1 VYRERAP
8 TCRSFLGVP
17 FCSGNVRF
25 EHAHDDDHDDGNLPG
40 FVSSAHASVANAQ
53 NDRKP
58 AGERGL
64 SEVYPGA
71 RFAGQTKRKKV
82 MLAPSDHRILG
93 QQLDLFHLQEEAP
106 GMVFWHPRGYAMYR
120 ALEGAVRSWNRCA
133 GFEEVK
139 TPELI
144 RSAIWEQSG
153 HWENFRQ
160 HMFAFSDEGKSA
172 AMKPVNC
179 PGHAQIVKKRSLS
192 HRDLPLRLSEF
203 GIVHRDEP
211 SGVLHG
217 LLRLRQFTQDDGH
230 VFLAE
235 SDVEAEVAR
244 FCRALHDFYRAL
256 GFSEIAVSFSTRP
269 AQRAGSDAVW
279 DRAESALSNA
289 ARRAGLACLVK
300 PGEGAFYGPKL
311 EFELGDRHGRRWQCG
326 TIQLDF
332 VLPERLELS
341 YDDSSGARA
350 RPAMLHRAMVGSL
363 ERFLGILLEHHE
375 GRLPAWLSAEQV
387 RVLPVHPEQRPYAEE
402 IVARLR
408 ERELRAGLDAS
419 SETLARRVAEA
430 HTLRVPLLWVVGPR
444 ELSERSVSERGQA
457 EERRALPLLEAL
469 EQAYRACAAPVSSR
483 DTGEAAGA
491 AID

>member
-1 VYRERAP
+1 
-8 TCRSFLGVP
+8 
-17 FCSGNVRF
+17 
-25 EHAHDDDHDDGNLPG
+25 
-40 FVSSAHASVANAQ
+40 
-53 NDRKP
+53 
-58 AGERGL
+58 
-64 SEVYPGA
+64 
-71 RFAGQTKRKKV
+71 
-82 MLAPSDHRILG
+82 
-93 QQLDLFHLQEEAP
+93 
-106 GMVFWHPRGYAMYR
+106 MVFWHPRGYAMYR
-120 ALEGAVRSWNRCA
+120 ALEGAVRSWTVSS
-133 GFEEVK
+133 GFEEVR

-160 HMFAFSDEGKSA
+160 HMFAFSDDGKSA

-203 GIVHRDEP
+203 GVVHRDEP

-235 SDVEAEVAR
+235 SDVEAEVSR
-244 FCRALHDFYRAL
+244 FCSSLDDFYRSL
-256 GFSEIAVSFSTRP
+256 GFSEISVNFATRP

-279 DRAESALSNA
+279 DHAEHALSNA
-289 ARRAGLACLVK
+289 ARRAGLVCQLK

-332 VLPERLELS
+332 VLPERFELW

-375 GRLPAWLSAEQV
+375 GRLPAWLAPEQV
-387 RVLPVHPEQRPYAEE
+387 RVLPVHPEHRPYAEE

-408 ERELRAGLDAS
+408 EHELRAGLDARN
-419 SETLARRVAEA
+419 ETLGRRVAEA
-430 HTLRVPLLWVVGPR
+430 HGLRIPFSWVVGGR
-444 ELSERSVSERGQA
+444 ELSERSVSERGQGD
-457 EERRALPLLEAL
+457 ERRALPLLEAIGR
-469 EQAYRACAAPVSSR
+469 ARRACAAPVSGR
-483 DTGEAAGA
+483 DGRSVAPGA
-491 AID
+491 ACD

>member
-1 VYRERAP
+1 
-8 TCRSFLGVP
+8 
-17 FCSGNVRF
+17 
-25 EHAHDDDHDDGNLPG
+25 
-40 FVSSAHASVANAQ
+40 
-53 NDRKP
+53 
-58 AGERGL
+58 
-64 SEVYPGA
+64 
-71 RFAGQTKRKKV
+71 
-82 MLAPSDHRILG
+82 MLDSDHRIIG
-93 QQLDLFHLQEEAP
+93 QELDLFHLQEEAP

-120 ALEGAVRSWNRCA
+120 ALESAVRSWTHHA

-211 SGVLHG
+211 GGVLHG

-235 SDVEAEVAR
+235 SDVEHEVLR
-244 FCRALHDFYRAL
+244 FCRSLHGFYRAL
-256 GFSEIAVSFSTRP
+256 GFHEIAVNFATRP
-269 AQRAGSDAVW
+269 QQRAGTDAVW
-279 DRAESALSNA
+279 DRAERALSNA
-289 ARRAGLACLVK
+289 ARGAGLDCQLKA
-300 PGEGAFYGPKL
+300 GEGAFYGPKL

-332 VLPERLELS
+332 VLPERFELW
-341 YDDSSGARA
+341 YDDSSGSRV

-375 GRLPAWLSAEQV
+375 GRVPAWLAAEQV
-387 RVLPVHPEQRPYAEE
+387 RVLPVHPEQNQYAQEV
-402 IVARLR
+402 VARLR
-408 ERELRAGLDAS
+408 QHGLRAAFDAS
-419 SETLARRVAEA
+419 NETLSRRVAEA
-430 HTLRVPLLWVVGPR
+430 HGLRVPLLWVVGAR
-444 ELSERSVSERGQA
+444 ELAERSVTERGQS
-457 EERRALPLLEAL
+457 EERRVVPLLDAIS
-469 EQAYRACAAPVSSR
+469 RACLACAPPVASHDR
-483 DTGEAAGA
+483 DNDAAGA
-491 AID
+491 AFD

>member
-1 VYRERAP
+1 
-8 TCRSFLGVP
+8 
-17 FCSGNVRF
+17 
-25 EHAHDDDHDDGNLPG
+25 
-40 FVSSAHASVANAQ
+40 
-53 NDRKP
+53 
-58 AGERGL
+58 
-64 SEVYPGA
+64 
-71 RFAGQTKRKKV
+71 
-82 MLAPSDHRILG
+82 MLESDHRILG
-93 QQLDLFHLQEEAP
+93 QELDLFHLQEEAP

-120 ALEGAVRSWNRCA
+120 ALEGAVRAWTVAS

-153 HWENFRQ
+153 HWQNFRQ

-235 SDVEAEVAR
+235 ADVEREVAR
-244 FCRALHDFYRAL
+244 FCSSLYDFYRAL
-256 GFSEIAVSFSTRP
+256 GFSDIAVNFATRP
-269 AQRAGSDAVW
+269 AQRAGSDEVW
-279 DRAESALSNA
+279 DRAEGALSNA
-289 ARRAGLACLVK
+289 ARRAGLVCQVK
-300 PGEGAFYGPKL
+300 AGDGAFYGPKL
-311 EFELGDRHGRRWQCG
+311 EFELGDRLGRRWQCG

-332 VLPERLELS
+332 VLPERFELS
-341 YDDSSGARA
+341 YDDSSGVRA

-375 GRLPAWLSAEQV
+375 GRVPAWLAPEQV
-387 RVLPVHPEQRPYAEE
+387 RVLPVHPEQRLYADE
-402 IVARLR
+402 VAGRLR
-408 ERELRAGLDAS
+408 EHGVRAALDAS
-419 SETLARRVAEA
+419 NETLSRRVAEA
-430 HTLRVPLLWVVGPR
+430 HALRVPLLWVVGAR
-444 ELSERSVSERGQA
+444 EMAARSVTERSQSD
-457 EERRALPLLEAL
+457 ERRAVPLLDAIG
-469 EQAYRACAAPVSSR
+469 RARLVCAAPVASQE
-483 DTGEAAGA
+483 GGGA
-491 AID
+491 ARGAAVD

>member
-1 VYRERAP
+1 
-8 TCRSFLGVP
+8 
-17 FCSGNVRF
+17 
-25 EHAHDDDHDDGNLPG
+25 
-40 FVSSAHASVANAQ
+40 
-53 NDRKP
+53 
-58 AGERGL
+58 
-64 SEVYPGA
+64 
-71 RFAGQTKRKKV
+71 
-82 MLAPSDHRILG
+82 MLEPSDHRILG

-120 ALEGAVRSWNRCA
+120 ALESAVRSWTVA
-133 GFEEVK
+133 SGFEEVR
-139 TPELI
+139 TPELL

-217 LLRLRQFTQDDGH
+217 LMRLRQFTQDDGH

-235 SDVEAEVAR
+235 ADVEQEVAR
-244 FCRALHDFYRAL
+244 FCSSLHDFYRAL
-256 GFSEIAVSFSTRP
+256 GFAEIAVNFATRP

-279 DRAESALSNA
+279 DRAERALENA
-289 ARRAGLACLVK
+289 ARHAGLTCQVK

-332 VLPERLELS
+332 VLPERFELS
-341 YDDSSGARA
+341 YDDSSGARV

-363 ERFLGILLEHHE
+363 ERFLGILLEHHD
-375 GRLPAWLSAEQV
+375 GRVPAWLSPEQV
-387 RVLPVHPEQRPYAEE
+387 RVLPVHPEQRPYAER
-402 IVARLR
+402 VVLRLR
-408 ERELRAGLDAS
+408 EHGLRAALDGS
-419 SETLARRVAEA
+419 NESLARRVAEA
-430 HTLRVPLLWVVGPR
+430 HSARVPLLWVVGAR
-444 ELSERSVSERGQA
+444 EMAERSVTERGQNQ
-457 EERRALPLLEAL
+457 ERRALPLREAIDRARL
-469 EQAYRACAAPVSSR
+469 ACAVPVSGR
-483 DTGEAAGA
+483 DGADVALGA
-491 AID
+491 ASD

>member
-1 VYRERAP
+1 M
-8 TCRSFLGVP
+8 LD
-17 FCSGNVRF
+17 
-25 EHAHDDDHDDGNLPG
+25 AHRDT
-40 FVSSAHASVANAQ
+40 
-53 NDRKP
+53 RM
-58 AGERGL
+58 
-64 SEVYPGA
+64 GA
-71 RFAGQTKRKKV
+71 
-82 MLAPSDHRILG
+82 SDHRILG
-93 QQLDLFHLQEEAP
+93 QELDLFHLQEEAP

-120 ALEGAVRSWNRCA
+120 ALEGAVRAWTLAS

-203 GIVHRDEP
+203 GIVHRDEA

-235 SDVEAEVAR
+235 SDVEHEVAR
-244 FCRALHDFYRAL
+244 FCSSLHDFYRAL
-256 GFSEIAVSFSTRP
+256 GFDEISINFATRP
-269 AQRAGSDAVW
+269 AQRAGSDALW
-279 DRAESALSNA
+279 DRAEQALSNA
-289 ARRAGLACLVK
+289 ARRAGLACQLK

-311 EFELGDRHGRRWQCG
+311 EFELGDQHGRRWQCG

-332 VLPERLELS
+332 VLPERFELS

-363 ERFLGILLEHHE
+363 ERFLGILLEHYE
-375 GRLPAWLSAEQV
+375 GRLPAWLAPEQV
-387 RVLPVHPEQRPYAEE
+387 RVLPVHAEQRSYAEE
-402 IVARLR
+402 VVSRLR
-408 ERELRAGLDAS
+408 EQGLRASFDAS
-419 SETLARRVAEA
+419 NETLSRRIVEA
-430 HTLRVPLLWVVGPR
+430 HALRVPLLWVIGAR
-444 ELSERSVSERGQA
+444 EVSERSVTERGPGD
-457 EERRALPLLEAL
+457 ERRAVPLFDAIGRARL
-469 EQAYRACAAPVSSR
+469 ACAAPPVSSR
-483 DTGEAAGA
+483 DGGSIACGA
-491 AID
+491 ADD

>member
-1 VYRERAP
+1 
-8 TCRSFLGVP
+8 
-17 FCSGNVRF
+17 
-25 EHAHDDDHDDGNLPG
+25 
-40 FVSSAHASVANAQ
+40 
-53 NDRKP
+53 
-58 AGERGL
+58 
-64 SEVYPGA
+64 
-71 RFAGQTKRKKV
+71 
-82 MLAPSDHRILG
+82 
-93 QQLDLFHLQEEAP
+93 
-106 GMVFWHPRGYAMYR
+106 MVFWHPRGYAMYR
-120 ALEGAVRSWNRCA
+120 ALEAAVRAWTLSS

-235 SDVEAEVAR
+235 SDAEHEVAR
-244 FCRALHDFYRAL
+244 FCSSLHDFYRAL
-256 GFSEIAVSFSTRP
+256 GFSEIAVNFATRP

-279 DRAESALSNA
+279 DRAELALANA
-289 ARRAGLACLVK
+289 ARRAGLACQLK

-332 VLPERLELS
+332 VLPERFELS
-341 YDDSSGARA
+341 YDDSSGVRV

-375 GRLPAWLSAEQV
+375 GRLPAWLAPEQV
-387 RVLPVHPEQRPYAEE
+387 RVLPVHAEQRRYAEE
-402 IVARLR
+402 VVARLR
-408 ERELRAGLDAS
+408 EQGLRAALDAS
-419 SETLARRVAEA
+419 HETLGRRVAEA
-430 HTLRVPLLWVVGPR
+430 HVLRVPLLWVVGAR
-444 ELSERSVSERGQA
+444 EMTERSVTERGPS
-457 EERRALPLLEAL
+457 EERRALPLFDAISRAL
-469 EQAYRACAAPVSSR
+469 LACAAPVSPR
-483 DTGEAAGA
+483 DGEGEPGNAAPSGS
-491 AID
+491 DGPDGSDD